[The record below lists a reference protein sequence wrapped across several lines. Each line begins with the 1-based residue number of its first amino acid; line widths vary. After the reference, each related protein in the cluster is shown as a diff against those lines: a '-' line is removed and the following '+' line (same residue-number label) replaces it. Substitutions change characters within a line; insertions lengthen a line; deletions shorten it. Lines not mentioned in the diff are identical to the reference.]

1 MKRYIKLNEKDRNN
15 WNIKEKQMINQN
27 KLNDKIIK

>member
-15 WNIKEKQMINQN
+15 WNIKEKQMIHQN